1 MPRATGRKGAGSTA
15 GPRHDGARSGEDTD
29 LGWLFA
35 RFSESTSGAVA
46 GATAGAVTNPMDVIK
61 VRRQLS
67 PNNVTTV
74 QVAKDLWRA
83 DGSAGFTRGMS
94 ARVLNM
100 APSGALI
107 ITVYELVKRLSKRD
121 AS

>member
-1 MPRATGRKGAGSTA
+1 
-15 GPRHDGARSGEDTD
+15 
-29 LGWLFA
+29 
-35 RFSESTSGAVA
+35 
-46 GATAGAVTNPMDVIK
+46 MDVIK